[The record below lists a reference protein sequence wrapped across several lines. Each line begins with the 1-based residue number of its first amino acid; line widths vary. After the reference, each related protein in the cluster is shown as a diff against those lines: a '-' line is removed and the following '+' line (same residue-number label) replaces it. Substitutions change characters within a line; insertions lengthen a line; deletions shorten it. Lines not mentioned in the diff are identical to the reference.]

1 MELLVC
7 SPELLF
13 SDILLTEISVR
24 YNWVIIMPAELSAAA
39 ILIGFWNHAI
49 NAAAWITICMV
60 VVFVINMLGAGE
72 STDVWQQVWFS
83 KVL

>member
-7 SPELLF
+7 SSELLF
-13 SDILLTEISVR
+13 SDTPLTELFIR

-39 ILIGFWNHAI
+39 ILIGYWNKAI

-72 STDVWQQVWFS
+72 STDVW
-83 KVL
+83 

>member
-1 MELLVC
+1 
-7 SPELLF
+7 
-13 SDILLTEISVR
+13 
-24 YNWVIIMPAELSAAA
+24 MPAELSAAA